1 MNLSAKIMVV
11 HMKDIV
17 KKGIFIVIGLGV
29 LAAIL
34 VFLFSDKNETGFVP
48 GTYSAEII
56 LHSSP
61 VVIEVTVDES
71 RILDIAMLN
80 MGETQEVFYPLF
92 EPSFEAVREEI
103 LQKQTTEIETESGS
117 QVTSSILIDAINSA
131 LDEAKKQ
138 PPDSAKK
145 SEKTENPTIQ
155 KTS

>member
-1 MNLSAKIMVV
+1 MSAKIMVV

-17 KKGIFIVIGLGV
+17 KKGIFIAIGLGV

-138 PPDSAKK
+138 PPDSA
-145 SEKTENPTIQ
+145 EKTENPTVQ